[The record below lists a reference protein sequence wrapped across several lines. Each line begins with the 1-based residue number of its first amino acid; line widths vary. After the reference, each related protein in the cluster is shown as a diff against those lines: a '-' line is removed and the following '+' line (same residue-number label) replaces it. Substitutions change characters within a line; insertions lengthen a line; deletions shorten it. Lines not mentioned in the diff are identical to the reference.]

1 MSIVSAI
8 ELARSFENEV
18 GTPARAIRRWA
29 LVLSDN
35 TLAGE
40 PLVASD
46 VFDHIGV
53 DAFGTQHPEHTALRA
68 RKFTINERF
77 GDSPYHVEFIVE
89 YGSVTSQELLAPT
102 ARIADW
108 VFESQPGQL
117 AALFYYEGSTGND
130 DKRPL
135 VNTANDF
142 LEGLMA
148 EENMVRITIR
158 KNFASFP
165 TTLMG
170 LTNFLNN
177 ATYATCAKHTLK
189 CVGVNSDFT
198 QEVWSNT
205 EYSFWATEIVLQF
218 RQSGWPLLIPNVGF
232 NAIVG
237 SVKRRAMVFDFEN
250 SEYVASPGPVALNAN
265 GSQNIVGQ
273 PTILTRRVNPDV
285 DFAALLLVPPTTAG
299 WPSGGL

>member
-1 MSIVSAI
+1 MGIVSAK

-29 LVLSDN
+29 VVLSDD
-35 TLAGE
+35 TLAGN
-40 PLVASD
+40 PPVASD
-46 VFDHIGV
+46 VFDFIGV
-53 DAFGTQHPEHTALRA
+53 DDFGTQHPEHTALRA
-68 RKFTINERF
+68 RKFTVNERF

-89 YGSVTSQELLAPT
+89 YGSVTLQELLAPT

-108 VFESQPGQL
+108 VFESQAGQL
-117 AALFYYEGSTGND
+117 AALFYYEGSTGNN

-142 LEGLMA
+142 LEGLTA

-158 KNFASFP
+158 KNFAAFP

-198 QEVWSNT
+198 QEVWNNA

-237 SVKRRAMVFDFEN
+237 GVKRRAMVFDFEN

-273 PTILTRRVNPDV
+273 PTILTRRVNPDTS
-285 DFAALLLVPPTTAG
+285 FSILGVPPTDAG
-299 WPSGGL
+299 WPGGGL